1 MTSVERIMSYTRL
14 EQEAPKV
21 SKSPPLPSW
30 PQNGEIKLVN
40 VGLQYS
46 SDTDQVLHNITCLI
60 NSREKVSPESK
71 SEGKT
76 P

>member
-1 MTSVERIMSYTRL
+1 MTSVERIVFYTKL

-21 SKSPPLPSW
+21 SDSPPPSSW

-46 SDTDQVLHNITCLI
+46 SDTDHVLHNVTCLI
-60 NSREKVSPESK
+60 NSREKVS
-71 SEGKT
+71 SELNQM
-76 P
+76 